1 MYIVSAGKAF
11 NDVDA
16 FACAVA
22 YAELL
27 KLEGKE
33 SVAVFIGPLNHTV
46 SPLCLKQNAEYLLM
60 YDPKPEDRLVYVD
73 LSDPA
78 HFAFPDLP
86 ESQIE
91 EIYDHHYGWEEY
103 WSSRLNERSHIER
116 VGAAATQIWEEFKK
130 RGHQENISASSANLL
145 LIAILQNT
153 LNFTSSETNE
163 RDHLAFR
170 ELMTHGSLEVGW
182 QDVYLKE
189 LARYTHEYFA
199 ETLKNDTKIVDGIVP
214 EQKLIFSQ
222 LEIMEDPQKFFSQ
235 YQEQIDAFWSS
246 FVDAKTLINI
256 ADISSKKSLLYSKDS
271 QWLHE
276 TVAVLFKEVFSS
288 GPDWSLIP
296 IHQRKQILKLFQE
309 QLAK

>member
-46 SPLCLKQNAEYLLM
+46 SPLCLDQNASYLST
-60 YDPKPEDRLVYVD
+60 YQPKPDDRLVYVD

-86 ESQIE
+86 ESQVE
-91 EIYDHHYGWEEY
+91 EIYDHHYGWEDH
-103 WSSRLNERSHIER
+103 WSSRLKERSHIER
-116 VGAAATQIWEEFKK
+116 VGAAATQIWEEYKK
-130 RGHQENISASSANLL
+130 RGYEEVVSASSANLL

-163 RDHLAFR
+163 RDHTAFR
-170 ELMTHGSLEVGW
+170 ELLVHASLQSGW
-182 QDVYLKE
+182 QEVYLKE
-189 LARYTHEYFA
+189 LAQYTHEHFA
-199 ETLKNDTKIVDGIVP
+199 QTLKNDTKIMDGVIP
-214 EQKLIFSQ
+214 AQKLIFSQ
-222 LEIMEDPQKFFSQ
+222 LEITEDPQAFLQ
-235 YQEQIDAFWSS
+235 NYRAQIDEFWMS
-246 FVDAKTLINI
+246 FGDAKTLINI
-256 ADISSKKSLLYSKDS
+256 ADISSKKSLLYSRDS

-276 TVAVLFKEVFSS
+276 QVAVLFENVFSVGS
-288 GPDWSLIP
+288 DWILIP
-296 IHQRKQILKLFQE
+296 IHQRKQIVNLFQ
-309 QLAK
+309 KSFGK